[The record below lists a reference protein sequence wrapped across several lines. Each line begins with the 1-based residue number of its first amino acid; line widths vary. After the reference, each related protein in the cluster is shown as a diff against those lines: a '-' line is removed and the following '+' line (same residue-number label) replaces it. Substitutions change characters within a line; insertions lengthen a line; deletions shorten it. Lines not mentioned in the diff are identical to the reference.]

1 MGALDDAIRE
11 HLELKR
17 RQGASEEELK
27 RKEDEAFGHPS
38 FGSTVTPQVATPEAA
53 APEAQVPETAPEAE
67 PGVSEPFEPAL
78 DAANS
83 PEPPLA
89 APEDVELTDE
99 RSLAE
104 TEIEPDEVL
113 PEDALEPERKNGALG
128 DDKLEEPPDFLEETP
143 GFLDEEPSDQERL
156 WFERKPPKDFDFDS

>member
-27 RKEDEAFGHPS
+27 RKEDEAFGRAQL
-38 FGSTVTPQVATPEAA
+38 GSTGAPQVTTPD
-53 APEAQVPETAPEAE
+53 APEARVPEPVPDADP
-67 PGVSEPFEPAL
+67 SEPFEAAI
-78 DAANS
+78 DAAS
-83 PEPPLA
+83 PEPPLP
-89 APEDVELTDE
+89 APEDVELAEE

-113 PEDALEPERKNGALG
+113 PEEALEPERENGVLT
-128 DDKLEEPPDFLEETP
+128 DDVLEEPEILEETP
-143 GFLDEEPSDQERL
+143 DFLDEDPAEQDRL

>member
-17 RQGASEEELK
+17 RQGVSEEELK
-27 RKEDEAFGHPS
+27 RKEDEAFGPARL
-38 FGSTVTPQVATPEAA
+38 GPTTARPAA
-53 APEAQVPETAPEAE
+53 DAEFEPAPEPPADLDLAE
-67 PGVSEPFEPAL
+67 EEPFEPAL
-78 DAANS
+78 DDSAS

-89 APEDVELTDE
+89 APEDVELSDE

-113 PEDALEPERKNGALG
+113 PEEALELDRENGAVAG
-128 DDKLEEPPDFLEETP
+128 DVLDDTPEFLEETP
-143 GFLDEEPSDQERL
+143 NFLDEEAPDQDQL